1 MPTYNLAEFKA
12 HLSSLVNRALA
23 GEEVIVARSNRPLLK
38 LVPIARPRGRRVPGS
53 ARDKVK
59 LAEDFDTTPRDFA
72 EYTGP

>member
-1 MPTYNLAEFKA
+1 MPTYNITEFKA
-12 HLSSLVNRALA
+12 HLSILVNRALE
-23 GEEVIVARSNRPLLK
+23 GEEIIVARGNRPLLK
-38 LVPIARPRGRRVPGS
+38 LVPIEPRGKRMPGS